1 MPVDEGS
8 TLTRADLAEA
18 LHRAVGFSR
27 NDALHLVEQILE
39 RMTDAL
45 AAGENVKI
53 TNFGTFLLND
63 KAERV
68 GRNPKT
74 GVEVPIAPRR
84 VIVFKASNVM
94 KARING
100 QKVDGLAD
108 D

>member
-8 TLTRADLAEA
+8 TLTRADLADA
-18 LHRAVGFSR
+18 LHRTVGFSR
-27 NDALHLVEQILE
+27 NDALHLVEQILA

-74 GVEVPIAPRR
+74 GVEVPVSARR
-84 VIVFKASNVM
+84 VVTFRPS
-94 KARING
+94 
-100 QKVDGLAD
+100 QGLRDQVAGSPAT
-108 D
+108 